1 MATLTSPGV
10 SITVTDESFYAAAGT
25 GTVPLIVIA
34 TAENKT
40 GPDGSTTASYTTQA
54 NTGNVYLVNSQRE
67 LLTNYGNPNFRTSG
81 GTPLHGDELNEYGL
95 QAAYSFLGIANRAYV
110 LRADIDLSELSGSTT
125 APTNRPANGTYW
137 LDTSATTWG
146 LKEWSGS
153 AWVLKPTLSP
163 NKDQVTSGAAPAPK
177 PAIGVDGQYAAVYQ
191 TSAGVTMASIKLF
204 EKVSGSWH
212 EIGSTAWDSATSG
225 DFQIARHTNVP
236 TTKSGGGSL
245 ATGDI
250 YLQTNTLNGGSV
262 VGIKLYSTTTTAWSS
277 QTASY
282 RQYSHEAF
290 TDFSGAPAVGSL
302 WYKYD
307 TGSAVVKLKRHT
319 GASVLTIA
327 SSAAIADTTTTY
339 TGHTNGTTALKLNI
353 NDRFAVNGNS
363 GYVNVTMYNF
373 DSDGD
378 GNLSVDNMVQ
388 AINSA
393 LSSASAT
400 LTHSDKIACS
410 NVSGKVTLVNSAG
423 TDINIVAGDVAGFNA
438 ADLNLLETNSNWED
452 LSFTSSSAAPV
463 GILADGTLWYDN
475 LVDNTNIDIVYKG
488 ADSKWNSYAFD
499 INIAATEPTIQSD
512 KGSLVTGDLWVD
524 SSDLENYPTIYKYN
538 SALAAGS
545 RWVLVDNTDKITGD
559 GIIFADMRSAI
570 TQGAEV
576 AMDSDCPLPSIY
588 PLGILGW
595 NKRLSGGNVKKYS
608 TTNARWEDNSGN
620 FAGGAPKMLRKAQ
633 RGAVV
638 TALQA
643 SITSNQDI
651 RNETNR
657 FNLIACPGYA
667 EALDEML
674 TLNTD
679 RKETAFVIADAPL
692 GLASDSTSTQAWSS
706 NSAVA
711 TANGEDGL
719 VSGSA
724 YAAVYYPHGMSTNL
738 DGTNIVVP
746 SSTIALRTIAYNDQ
760 VAFPWFAPAGFQR
773 GVVSNATSTGY
784 VDRKTGSFKAVALNE
799 GQRDSLYSNRVNP
812 IANFPGKGISVFGQ
826 KTLSPTASALDRV
839 NVARLVVYIRE
850 RLDDLV
856 KPFLFEPNDA
866 STRADAKA
874 IVDRFLSNLVT
885 QRGLFDF
892 VTVCDQTNNTSER
905 VDRNELHIDIAIQ
918 PIKAIEFIY
927 IPIRVQNTLGSTA

>member
-34 TAENKT
+34 TAEDKT
-40 GPDGSTTASYTTQA
+40 APDGSSTASYTTSA
-54 NTGNVYLVNSQRE
+54 TAGNVYLINSQRE
-67 LLTNYGNPNFRTSG
+67 LLTNYGNPNFRKSG

-110 LRADIDLSELSGSTT
+110 LRADIDLSELTGSTS
-125 APTNRPANGTYW
+125 APTAAPANGSYW

-146 LKEWSGS
+146 LKEWSGTG
-153 AWVLKPTLSP
+153 WVIKPTLSP
-163 NKDQVTSGAAPAPK
+163 NKDQVTTGASPAPK
-177 PAIGVDGQYAAVYQ
+177 ASIGVDGNYAVVYQ
-191 TSAGVTMASIKLF
+191 QDTGATMASIKLF
-204 EKVSGSWH
+204 EKISGAWYH
-212 EIGSTAWDSATSG
+212 IGSTGWDSASSG

-236 TTKSGGGSL
+236 STRSGGGSL
-245 ATGDI
+245 AAGDLF
-250 YLQTNTLNGGSV
+250 LQTNTLNNGSV
-262 VGIKLYSTTTTAWSS
+262 VGLKLYSSTTTAWTT
-277 QTASY
+277 QLASY
-282 RQYSHEAF
+282 RKTSAEAYADHG
-290 TDFSGAPAVGSL
+290 TASL
-302 WYKYD
+302 GDLWFNYTSD
-307 TGSAVVKLKRHT
+307 DATVKLKRHN
-319 GASVLTIA
+319 GASTLSIS
-327 SSAAIADTTTTY
+327 SSAAIADDVIVT
-339 TGHTNGTTALKLNI
+339 TGHTSGTTAIKLDI
-353 NDRFAVNGNS
+353 NDRFAVNGAS
-363 GYVNVTMYNF
+363 GYVNVTFHNF
-373 DSDGD
+373 DSDSNGK
-378 GNLSVDNMVQ
+378 LSVDDMVQ

-393 LSSASAT
+393 LSSANQVNTQAGSIT
-400 LTHSDKIACS
+400 CS
-410 NVSGKVTLVNSAG
+410 NVSGKISLVNSAG
-423 TDINIVAGDVAGFNA
+423 TDINIVAGDVSGFNA
-438 ADLNLLETNSNWED
+438 ADLNLLEKNSNWED
-452 LSFTSSSAAPV
+452 LTFTSSAEAPT
-463 GILADGTLWYDN
+463 GTLADGTLWYDN
-475 LVDNTNIDIVYKG
+475 LIDNTNIDFVFKG
-488 ADSKWNSYAFD
+488 SDSKWNSYPFD
-499 INIAATEPTIQSD
+499 VNIAAAEPTVQSD
-512 KGSLVTGDLWVD
+512 KGSLVTGDLWV
-524 SSDLENYPTIYKYN
+524 SSADLENYPKIYKYN

-545 RWVLVDNTDKITGD
+545 RWVLVNNTDQISAD

-570 TQGAEV
+570 TQGASV
-576 AMDSDCPLPSIY
+576 AMDSDCPNPSIY

-595 NKRLSGGNVKKYS
+595 NKRLSGGNIKKYS

-620 FAGGAPKMLRKAQ
+620 FASGAPKLLRKAQ

-638 TALQA
+638 TALQSA
-643 SITSNQDI
+643 LTSNQDI

-657 FNLIACPGYA
+657 YNLIATPGYA
-667 EALDEML
+667 ETLDEMI

-679 RKETAFVIADAPL
+679 RKETAFVVADAPL
-692 GLASDSTSTQAWSS
+692 GLASDSTSTQAWAT
-706 NSAVA
+706 NTAVA

-746 SSTIALRTIAYNDQ
+746 SSSIALRTLAYNDQ

-773 GVVSNATSTGY
+773 GIVSNATSTGY
-784 VDRKTGSFKAVALNE
+784 LDRATGEFKAVALNE
-799 GQRDSLYSNRVNP
+799 GQRDSLYSNKVNP
-812 IANFPGKGISVFGQ
+812 IANFPGRGINVFGQ
-826 KTLSPTASALDRV
+826 KTLSPTSSALDRV

-874 IVDRFLSNLVT
+874 IVDRFLANLVT

-892 VTVCDQTNNTSER
+892 VTVCDTTNNTAER
-905 VDRNELHIDIAIQ
+905 IDRNELHIDIAIQ

>member
-34 TAENKT
+34 TAEDKT
-40 GPDGSTTASYTTQA
+40 APDGSSTASYTTSA
-54 NTGNVYLVNSQRE
+54 TAGNVYLINSQRE
-67 LLTNYGNPNFRTSG
+67 LLTNYGNPNFRKSG
-81 GTPLHGDELNEYGL
+81 ATPLHGDELNEYGL
-95 QAAYSFLGIANRAYV
+95 HAAYSFLGIANRAYV
-110 LRADIDLSELSGSTT
+110 LRADIDLSELSGSTA
-125 APTNRPANGTYW
+125 APTAAAANGSYW
-137 LDTSATTWG
+137 VDTSATTWG

-153 AWVLKPTLSP
+153 AWVVKSTLAP

-177 PAIGVDGQYAAVYQ
+177 ASIGVDGNYAAVYQ
-191 TSAGVTMASIKLF
+191 TSTGVTMATIKLY
-204 EKVSGSWH
+204 EKISGAWY
-212 EIGSTAWDSATSG
+212 EIGSSGWDSASSG

-236 TTKSGGGSL
+236 STRSGGSSL
-245 ATGDI
+245 AAGDL
-250 YLQTNTLNGGSV
+250 YLQTNTLNNGSV
-262 VGIKLYSTTTTAWSS
+262 LGLKLYNSSTKAWTA

-282 RQYSHEAF
+282 RQTSAEAF
-290 TDFSGAPAVGSL
+290 ADYGTASL
-302 WYKYD
+302 GDLWFKYSSD
-307 TGSAVVKLKRHT
+307 SAKVEVKRHNGSST
-319 GASVLTIA
+319 LAIS
-327 SSAAIADTTTTY
+327 SSAAIADTTTTA
-339 TGHTNGTTALKLNI
+339 TGHTTGTTAIKLNI
-353 NDRFAVNGNS
+353 NDRFTVNGAS
-363 GYVNVTMYNF
+363 GYVNVTFHNF
-373 DSDGD
+373 DSDSD
-378 GNLSVDNMVQ
+378 GNLSVDDMVQ

-393 LSSASAT
+393 LSSASAAN
-400 LTHSDKIACS
+400 THADKIACS
-410 NVSGKVTLVNSAG
+410 NVSGKISLVNSAG
-423 TDINIVAGDVAGFNA
+423 TDINIVAGDVSGFNA
-438 ADLNLLETNSNWED
+438 ADLGLQETNSNWAD
-452 LSFTSSSAAPV
+452 LSFTSSATAPT

-475 LVDNTNIDIVYKG
+475 LVDNTNIDVVYKG
-488 ADSKWNSYAFD
+488 ADSKWNSYPYD
-499 INIAATEPTIQSD
+499 VNVAATEPTVQSD
-512 KGSLVTGDLWVD
+512 KGSLVTGDLWIG
-524 SSDLENYPTIYKYN
+524 SADLENYPKIYKYN

-545 RWVLVDNTDKITGD
+545 RWVLVDNTDKVTAD
-559 GIIFADMRSAI
+559 GIIFADMRSLT
-570 TQGAEV
+570 TQGASV
-576 AMDSDCPLPSIY
+576 AMDSDCPNPSLY

-608 TTNARWEDNSGN
+608 TTDTRWVDNSGN
-620 FAGGAPKMLRKAQ
+620 FASGAPKMLRKAQ
-633 RGAVV
+633 RSAVV

-643 SITSNQDI
+643 TLTANQDI

-657 FNLIACPGYA
+657 YNLIATPGYA
-667 EALDEML
+667 ECLDEMI

-692 GLASDSTSTQAWSS
+692 GLASDSTSTQAWAT

-719 VSGSA
+719 VSASA

-738 DGTNIVVP
+738 DGTNIVIP
-746 SSTIALRTIAYNDQ
+746 SSSVALRTIAYNDQ

-784 VDRKTGSFKAVALNE
+784 LERSTGTFKSVALNE
-799 GQRDSLYSNRVNP
+799 GQRDSLYSNKVNP

-826 KTLSPTASALDRV
+826 KTLSGTASALDRV

-874 IVDRFLSNLVT
+874 IVDRFLANLVT

-892 VTVCDQTNNTSER
+892 VTVCDTTNNTAER
-905 VDRNELHIDIAIQ
+905 IDRNELHIDIAIQ

>member
-34 TAENKT
+34 TAEDKT
-40 GPDGSTTASYTTQA
+40 APDGSSTAAYTTSA
-54 NTGNVYLVNSQRE
+54 TAGNVYLINSQRE
-67 LLTNYGNPNFRTSG
+67 LLTNYGNPNFRKSG
-81 GTPLHGDELNEYGL
+81 ATPLHGDELNEYGL

-125 APTNRPANGTYW
+125 APTASPANGSYW

-153 AWVLKPTLSP
+153 AWVLKSTLSP
-163 NKDQVTSGAAPAPK
+163 NKDQVTTGASPAPK
-177 PAIGVDGQYAAVYQ
+177 ASIGVDGNFAVVYQ
-191 TSAGVTMASIKLF
+191 TSTGTTMASIKLF
-204 EKVSGSWH
+204 EKISGAWYQ
-212 EIGSTAWDSATSG
+212 IGTTGWDSASSG
-225 DFQIARHTNVP
+225 DFQIARHTNIP
-236 TTKSGGGSL
+236 TTKSGGGTL
-245 ATGDI
+245 AAGDLF
-250 YLQTNTLNGGSV
+250 LQTNTLNNGSV
-262 VGIKLYSTTTTAWSS
+262 LGLKLYNATTKAFTA

-282 RQYSHEAF
+282 RQTSAEAYADYG
-290 TDFSGAPAVGSL
+290 TASL
-302 WYKYD
+302 GDLWFNYTSD
-307 TGSAVVKLKRHT
+307 DATVKLKRHN
-319 GASVLTIA
+319 GASTLSIS
-327 SSAAIADTTTTY
+327 SSAAIADTTTTA
-339 TGHTNGTTALKLNI
+339 TGHTSGTVAIKLNI
-353 NDRFAVNGNS
+353 NDRFTVNGAS
-363 GYVNVTMYNF
+363 GYVNVTFHGF
-373 DSDGD
+373 DTNSNGK
-378 GNLSVDNMVQ
+378 LSVDEMVQ
-388 AINSA
+388 GINSA
-393 LSSASAT
+393 LSSANDAN
-400 LTHSDKIACS
+400 THADKVVAS
-410 NVSGKVTLVNSAG
+410 NVSGKVTLINSAG
-423 TDINIVAGDVAGFNA
+423 TDINVVAGTVAGFNA
-438 ADLNLLETNSNWED
+438 ADLGLLETNSNWED
-452 LSFTSSSAAPV
+452 LTFTSSAEAPT
-463 GILADGTLWYDN
+463 GTLADGTLWFDN
-475 LVDNTNIDIVYKG
+475 LLDNTNIDIVFKG
-488 ADSKWNSYAFD
+488 SDSKWNSYPYD
-499 INIAATEPTIQSD
+499 VNIAASEPTVQSD
-512 KGSLVTGDLWVD
+512 KGSLVTGDLWIG
-524 SSDLENYPTIYKYN
+524 SADLENYPKIYKYN

-545 RWVLVDNTDKITGD
+545 RWVLVDNTDKVSAD
-559 GIIFADMRSAI
+559 GIIFADMRSLT
-570 TQGAEV
+570 TQGAGV
-576 AMDSDCPLPSIY
+576 AMDSDAPNPAVY

-620 FAGGAPKMLRKAQ
+620 FASGAPKMLRKAQ

-638 TALQA
+638 TKLQA
-643 SITSNQDI
+643 VLTANQEI

-657 FNLIACPGYA
+657 FNLIACPGYI
-667 EALDEML
+667 ECLDEMI

-679 RKETAFVIADAPL
+679 RKETAFVVSDAPL
-692 GLASDSTSTQAWSS
+692 GLSSDSTSTQAWAT
-706 NSAVA
+706 NTAVA

-746 SSTIALRTIAYNDQ
+746 SSSIALRTIAYNDQ

-784 VDRKTGSFKAVALNE
+784 LERATGTFKAVSLNE
-799 GQRDSLYSNRVNP
+799 GQRDSLYSNKLNP
-812 IANFPGKGISVFGQ
+812 IANFPGRGINVFGQ

-874 IVDRFLSNLVT
+874 IVDRFLANLVT

-892 VTVCDQTNNTSER
+892 VTVCDPSNNTAER
-905 VDRNELHIDIAIQ
+905 IDRNELHIDIAIQ